1 MALGVVPRDRR
12 RDVLQHQRLTRFRR
26 RHQQSTLAFTDRC
39 SQINDPSREVFS
51 RPVTDLHAQ
60 TLGGK
65 QRRQVLEENL
75 MLGVF
80 RAVKVD
86 LANFEQG
93 KVALA
98 LFGRA
103 DFAGNGVAFAQIE
116 TTNL

>member
-1 MALGVVPRDRR
+1 
-12 RDVLQHQRLTRFRR
+12 
-26 RHQQSTLAFTDRC
+26 
-39 SQINDPSREVFS
+39 
-51 RPVTDLHAQ
+51 
-60 TLGGK
+60 
-65 QRRQVLEENL
+65 